1 MLVSAYDALSQ
12 PDMTQADTAK
22 PKTKT
27 INRSNEGWGPTLL
40 CVSVSICESVNAR
53 ELVRALEFVPQTTA
67 DDG

>member
-40 CVSVSICESVNAR
+40 CVSVSMCEFERARVGESVGIC
-53 ELVRALEFVPQTTA
+53 PP